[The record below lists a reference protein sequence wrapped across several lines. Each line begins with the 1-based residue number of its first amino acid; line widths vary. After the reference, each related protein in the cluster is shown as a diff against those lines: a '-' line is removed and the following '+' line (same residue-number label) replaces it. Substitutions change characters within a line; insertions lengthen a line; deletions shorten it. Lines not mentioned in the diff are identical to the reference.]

1 MIDRLLYS
9 PLVRTQSP
17 ITESTESFVGRSPAM
32 LEVFKAIGRVT
43 AETVPVLIRGES
55 STGKQLVAR
64 AIYRITT

>member
-9 PLVRTQSP
+9 PLVRTQTP

-43 AETVPVLIRGES
+43 AENVPVLIRGES
-55 STGKQLVAR
+55 STGKQVVACT
-64 AIYRITT
+64 IYRITA

>member
-1 MIDRLLYS
+1 
-9 PLVRTQSP
+9 
-17 ITESTESFVGRSPAM
+17 M

-43 AETVPVLIRGES
+43 AENVPVLIRGES